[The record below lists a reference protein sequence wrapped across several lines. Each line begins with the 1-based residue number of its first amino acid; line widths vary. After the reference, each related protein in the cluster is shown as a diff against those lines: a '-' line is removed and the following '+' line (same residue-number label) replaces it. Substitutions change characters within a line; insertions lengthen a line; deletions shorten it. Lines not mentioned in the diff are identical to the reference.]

1 MASAIGMLSAVN
13 LLGFLKTVINAQKHK
28 LLLMSSNKLSLKRST
43 FLNDFGVFPRGQA
56 TGNVKGKILAK
67 YFKLCTLQICAVSI
81 QVLEGFPFFFH
92 PYSLSLHPSF
102 STDLFTSMQTLLHP
116 LTHPSL
122 FSLSS
127 PFLKLDLKR
136 Y

>member
-28 LLLMSSNKLSLKRST
+28 LLLMSSNRST

-81 QVLEGFPFFFH
+81 QVLEGFPFF
-92 PYSLSLHPSF
+92 SF
-102 STDLFTSMQTLLHP
+102 IHTAFP
-116 LTHPSL
+116 FIHPSL
-122 FSLSS
+122 QISS
-127 PFLKLDLKR
+127 HQCKLCFIL
-136 Y
+136 